1 MDQRLKAV
9 AALVEDLGNQTIQM
23 QWHVD
28 TGLQNQQV
36 FRYLGLLGQ
45 LGLHSDFQD
54 SQNC

>member
-1 MDQRLKAV
+1 MDQWLKAL
-9 AALVEDLGNQTIQM
+9 AAFVEDLVNQTIKM

-28 TGLQNQQV
+28 TCLQNQQV
-36 FRYLGLLGQ
+36 LRYLGLLGQ

>member
-36 FRYLGLLGQ
+36 LRYLGLLGQ